1 MALIKTRKDEQLD
14 FDPMDTF
21 ITAVLAILQE
31 QGSRAVRVFPPD
43 AKVLLSF
50 AERMANEVVSIMLL
64 LMLLFSCALLTKVH
78 LGRRIYLVITHASP

>member
-64 LMLLFSCALLTKVH
+64 FSYALLTKVH
-78 LGRRIYLVITHASP
+78 LGRRIYLVITYSSP